1 MQQGTQATQLFW
13 CRAMEKPERERERV
27 EATERDR
34 DRERESNELQRE
46 CAKRERTQLTK
57 EKVYCIIM
65 GDLQEAEIHKQGKT
79 SLRNPAGKNT
89 TTSKTYMQQKDNP
102 RLLEKLNQALN
113 VQQN

>member
-1 MQQGTQATQLFW
+1 
-13 CRAMEKPERERERV
+13 
-27 EATERDR
+27 
-34 DRERESNELQRE
+34 
-46 CAKRERTQLTK
+46 
-57 EKVYCIIM
+57 M